1 MKALVKGF
9 RPRLVVCLLLLLA
22 PAAARAQCVRNAP
35 YETRISVANTS
46 SYFVTFYIDGLM
58 QGTLPAG
65 ERSPDLIISPG
76 EHLLFAHAMIDDEPM
91 MTGRII
97 TIPPGSICT
106 WTITNPRNLPT
117 PSIGFRN
124 ALVRQAVIPLT
135 IPN

>member
-1 MKALVKGF
+1 MTALLKSM
-9 RPRLVVCLLLLLA
+9 RLWMVVCLLLLIA
-22 PAAARAQCVRNAP
+22 PAAVKAQCVRNAP
-35 YETRISVANTS
+35 YETTINVVNAS

-65 ERSPDLIISPG
+65 ERSPDLAISPG
-76 EHLLFAHAMIDDEPM
+76 EHLLFAHAIIDDEPM

-106 WTITNPRNLPT
+106 WTLTNPRNSQT
-117 PSIGFRN
+117 QSSGFRSS
-124 ALVRQAVIPLT
+124 LVRQAVIPLT